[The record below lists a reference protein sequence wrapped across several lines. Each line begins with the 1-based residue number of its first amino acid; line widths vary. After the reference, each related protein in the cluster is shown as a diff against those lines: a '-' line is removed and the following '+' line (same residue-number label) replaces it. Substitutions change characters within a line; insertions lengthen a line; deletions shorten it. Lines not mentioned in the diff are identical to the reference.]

1 MTEMFSLL
9 GFQQDVCYHSSV
21 FANAS
26 GKGLEHRQGGQAKC
40 WLLVSKQTECSARR
54 LHTSRDGGVSRNVA
68 HAGTCTHAHAH
79 TRVERPR
86 VPSQSPVLSYRVL
99 SDTRSKS
106 GRRAANCEAVTM
118 TALPPILETGP
129 WRPDGAPSAE
139 VGLSRGR
146 GLCADEPAVKAPFSS
161 PEPRAEAEQERIQQ
175 GQETA
180 SVGPGPVPR
189 EGD

>member
-1 MTEMFSLL
+1 MLAL
-9 GFQQDVCYHSSV
+9 GFETDGVLGPSPSHPAGRRGEQ
-21 FANAS
+21 
-26 GKGLEHRQGGQAKC
+26 ERR
-40 WLLVSKQTECSARR
+40 ARWHM
-54 LHTSRDGGVSRNVA
+54 HTRTR
-68 HAGTCTHAHAH
+68 AH
-79 TRVERPR
+79 TGEERPR

-106 GRRAANCEAVTM
+106 GRRAANCEVVTM

>member
-1 MTEMFSLL
+1 MLAL
-9 GFQQDVCYHSSV
+9 GFETDGVLGPSPSHP
-21 FANAS
+21 A
-26 GKGLEHRQGGQAKC
+26 G
-40 WLLVSKQTECSARR
+40 RR
-54 LHTSRDGGVSRNVA
+54 GEQERRTRWHMHTRTR
-68 HAGTCTHAHAH
+68 AH
-79 TRVERPR
+79 TGEERPR

-106 GRRAANCEAVTM
+106 GRRANCEAVTM